1 MPGWF
6 TFLKRGLLLRCPV
19 CGQGHLFKGV
29 FKMNEYCPVC
39 DFRFEREEGYFSSAM
54 AINLIISELVI
65 TAFAIPLAANQAIP
79 ILTILLW
86 GAPLAILLPFLL
98 FRHSRSLWMAMDHYL
113 HPVNVAS
120 EQISESEHWH
130 GYR

>member
-1 MPGWF
+1 MPGLF

-86 GAPLAILLPFLL
+86 GGPLAILLPFLL

-113 HPVNVAS
+113 HPMNVAS